1 MISKISIYLLLIIT
15 LLIYSCGKKEVTAPV
30 PPEIK
35 FITSIEKDVPVK
47 QEWVGQTL
55 GAEDIE
61 VRARVDGFITG
72 IHFTEGTEVS
82 QGALLY
88 TIDTP
93 DLRQRVAEAEG
104 NLAAAQ
110 TMLVQAESDV
120 LRYTPLAE
128 KGAVSTRQLEIA
140 VATRDARLGD
150 VESAEASLKLAKIN
164 LGYSSI
170 TSPISGIIGITN
182 LKIGDYVSKLTTGP
196 LNTVSNVNPI
206 LVRFSISEQE
216 YIALTKRYMEKVKNP
231 SISREEAKSILEM
244 ILADGSTYNYTGTI
258 NVLQRQIDPST
269 GTLMLQGTFPN
280 PEKVI
285 RPGQYAKIRTIVSV
299 LKSAVV
305 VPTKCIFELQGMHQA
320 YVVNP
325 QGLTEIRTLKII
337 TKIGQL
343 AVIGSGIKVNEKVI
357 SEGIL
362 KVKPGIPVKPLD
374 ANTELDSLIM
384 KEGLK

>member
-1 MISKISIYLLLIIT
+1 MISRISFFLLLLTAI
-15 LLIYSCGKKEVTAPV
+15 LISSCGKKEVPAPV

-72 IHFTEGTEVS
+72 IYFTEGTQVS

-104 NLAAAQ
+104 NLTAAQ

-128 KGAVSTRQLEIA
+128 KGAVSARQLEIA

-170 TSPISGIIGITN
+170 TAPISGIIGITN
-182 LKIGDYVSKLTTGP
+182 FKIGDYVSKLATGP
-196 LNTVSNVNPI
+196 LNTVSNVDPI

-216 YIALTKRYMEKVKNP
+216 YLALVKRYMEKAKNP
-231 SISREEAKSILEM
+231 NISREESKSILEM

-258 NVLQRQIDPST
+258 NVFQRQIDPST

-280 PEKVI
+280 PEKVL

-299 LKSAVV
+299 LKNAVV
-305 VPTKCIFELQGMHQA
+305 IPTKCIFELQGMHQA
-320 YVVNP
+320 YVVNA

-343 AVIGSGIKVNEKVI
+343 AVIESGIKVNEKVI

>member
-1 MISKISIYLLLIIT
+1 MISRITLFLLLST
-15 LLIYSCGKKEVTAPV
+15 ALLISSCGKKEANAPA

-35 FITSIEKDVPVK
+35 FITSIEKDVPIRH
-47 QEWVGQTL
+47 EWVGQTL

-72 IHFTEGTEVS
+72 IYFTEGTQVS

-88 TIDTP
+88 IIDTP

-104 NLAAAQ
+104 SLTAAR

-128 KGAVSTRQLEIA
+128 KGAVSARQLEIA

-164 LGYSSI
+164 LSYASV
-170 TSPISGIIGITN
+170 TAPISGIIGITN
-182 LKIGDYVSKLTTGP
+182 FKVGDYVSKLTTGP
-196 LNTVSNVNPI
+196 LNTVSNVDPI

-216 YIALTKRYMEKVKNP
+216 YLALVKRYMEKTKNP
-231 SISREEAKSILEM
+231 SISSEETKSILEM
-244 ILADGSTYNYTGTI
+244 ILADGSTYNYTGSI

-280 PEKVI
+280 PDKVV
-285 RPGQYAKIRTIVSV
+285 RPGQYAKIRTIVNV
-299 LKSAVV
+299 LKNAVV
-305 VPTKCIFELQGMHQA
+305 IPTKCIFELQGLSQA
-320 YVVNP
+320 YVVNA
-325 QGLTEIRTLKII
+325 QGLTELRTLKVI

-343 AVIGSGIKVNEKVI
+343 AVIESGVKANEKVI

-374 ANTELDSLIM
+374 ESTQLDSLIM